1 MALFLYAGGVCG
13 VEFESP
19 YNGGSLRKGLRFAYT
34 VDSEWPNRPG
44 ISHYNRHKRLLPGTK
59 WNVKNNMENNEMALV
74 RLVCRGDREAYW
86 RLVQPHL
93 RAVLS
98 VARTILMNL
107 ADAEE
112 VAQEAVLKALSN
124 IQGFRGQ
131 TRFSTWLIQITVN
144 EARNRLR
151 QNGQPLDGRQTDDAD
166 EYVPKDFIDWRE
178 IPSAALER
186 KGVRDALQQALAS
199 LPQNCREVFTLR
211 DMVHLSD
218 YETAQVLGLTVKNV
232 KTQLLRA
239 RLQLRDALAPGLN
252 GRWCHNK
259 TEYQRV

>member
-1 MALFLYAGGVCG
+1 M
-13 VEFESP
+13 EHS
-19 YNGGSLRKGLRFAYT
+19 
-34 VDSEWPNRPG
+34 
-44 ISHYNRHKRLLPGTK
+44 
-59 WNVKNNMENNEMALV
+59 VK
-74 RLVCRGDREAYW
+74 
-86 RLVQPHL
+86 HL

-178 IPSAALER
+178 ILSAA
-186 KGVRDALQQALAS
+186 
-199 LPQNCREVFTLR
+199 
-211 DMVHLSD
+211 
-218 YETAQVLGLTVKNV
+218 
-232 KTQLLRA
+232 LLRA

-259 TEYQRV
+259 TEYQRVRV

>member
-1 MALFLYAGGVCG
+1 M
-13 VEFESP
+13 EHS
-19 YNGGSLRKGLRFAYT
+19 
-34 VDSEWPNRPG
+34 
-44 ISHYNRHKRLLPGTK
+44 
-59 WNVKNNMENNEMALV
+59 VK
-74 RLVCRGDREAYW
+74 
-86 RLVQPHL
+86 HL

-178 IPSAALER
+178 IR
-186 KGVRDALQQALAS
+186 RQ
-199 LPQNCREVFTLR
+199 
-211 DMVHLSD
+211 HLSGKGC
-218 YETAQVLGLTVKNV
+218 ETPYSKRSRLCH
-232 KTQLLRA
+232 KTAA
-239 RLQLRDALAPGLN
+239 RSSR
-252 GRWCHNK
+252 
-259 TEYQRV
+259 

>member
-1 MALFLYAGGVCG
+1 M
-13 VEFESP
+13 EHS
-19 YNGGSLRKGLRFAYT
+19 
-34 VDSEWPNRPG
+34 
-44 ISHYNRHKRLLPGTK
+44 
-59 WNVKNNMENNEMALV
+59 VK
-74 RLVCRGDREAYW
+74 
-86 RLVQPHL
+86 HL

-199 LPQNCREVFTLR
+199 LPQNCREVFTQR

-239 RLQLRDALAPGLN
+239 RLQLRDALTPGLN
-252 GRWCHNK
+252 DRWCHNK
-259 TEYQRV
+259 TEYQRVRI

>member
-1 MALFLYAGGVCG
+1 M
-13 VEFESP
+13 EHS
-19 YNGGSLRKGLRFAYT
+19 
-34 VDSEWPNRPG
+34 
-44 ISHYNRHKRLLPGTK
+44 
-59 WNVKNNMENNEMALV
+59 VK
-74 RLVCRGDREAYW
+74 
-86 RLVQPHL
+86 HL

-151 QNGQPLDGRQTDDAD
+151 QNGQPLDGRQTDNAD

-211 DMVHLSD
+211 DRVHLSD

-239 RLQLRDALAPGLN
+239 RLHCGMP
-252 GRWCHNK
+252 
-259 TEYQRV
+259 

>member
-1 MALFLYAGGVCG
+1 M
-13 VEFESP
+13 
-19 YNGGSLRKGLRFAYT
+19 R
-34 VDSEWPNRPG
+34 
-44 ISHYNRHKRLLPGTK
+44 
-59 WNVKNNMENNEMALV
+59 WNVENNEMELV
-74 RLVCRGDREAYW
+74 HQACRGDREAYW

-98 VARTILMNL
+98 IARTILMNS
-107 ADAEE
+107 AEAEE
-112 VAQEAVLKALSN
+112 VAQEAVLRARSN

-131 TRFSTWLIQITVN
+131 VKFSTWLIQITIN

-151 QNGQPLDGRQTDDAD
+151 QDRRQELSQALDERQTDNGD

-211 DMVHLSD
+211 DIAHLSIE
-218 YETAQVLGLTVKNV
+218 ETAQVLGLTLRNV
-232 KTQLLRA
+232 KTRLLKA
-239 RLQLRDALAPGLN
+239 RLQMRDALAPGFD
-252 GRWCHNK
+252 GSWSKGKAEH
-259 TEYQRV
+259 QRAGA